1 MHHPAPRCRIPARG
15 FAARSF
21 PRAHRPLARGALTT
35 RRRPSALL
43 PRVAS
48 FLAMSDAAPP
58 STGASA
64 AASESSAPV
73 VVTLEARDDD
83 AGAVAALEAELAA
96 EREVSM
102 RLRADKLVL
111 ETNLRDAAKAHADEL
126 TLVRARSAKS
136 EEALQGALKMAR
148 AMSAAQRAKIDQS
161 WQTQEALETEAGD
174 LHAALEDARGERA
187 KADAEAASLAEK
199 LEAAERRARR
209 ALVLHA
215 AAKLEWAAE
224 RAAIRR
230 SHLEAADADEAA
242 AARTAALARDAL
254 EGRPPDP
261 RDYAAAGPA
270 APASRGKAAREDPP
284 GVALR
289 ALFAATTPSRSRA
302 ALRDARRRKNAK
314 NVTDRTTPGWT
325 VEGGGAGEG
334 GGGDGSDATL
344 DALLMDAMEDEIAA
358 SVARGYAFDDEDGS
372 VIVGAGAI
380 VQSIIAKYDVSA
392 DEETEAEGAAG
403 GKGGEGGGE
412 GGGGGGGG
420 EGLLS
425 KSSPA
430 GRGNHPAPL
439 FSEDAAGP
447 AVAPSRHPVDVEAAR
462 SRSRRASL
470 EERREREG
478 ANAAAAAAA
487 AATEDAA
494 PARWRHER
502 AALVAEL
509 QEARQAAEAMRV
521 LAASSPPRDEPDE
534 EDSDSASL
542 DAEEALAIARL
553 DLESRRR
560 CAELEAALADARRR
574 AASAGQLERA
584 MGQGAELRARLDA
597 IRDAAVMQRRL
608 VEPTVRAALACLD
621 RGDGN
626 TGGITPADS
635 ASAVSPPSPPPFS
648 SDAGGALAASAS
660 ASPLAKGAAVVV
672 AEAEAAAASR
682 ALADAR
688 GRAAEAAEAARRGKG
703 DAATTTPQ
711 SGRGAAEWW

>member
-1 MHHPAPRCRIPARG
+1 
-15 FAARSF
+15 
-21 PRAHRPLARGALTT
+21 
-35 RRRPSALL
+35 
-43 PRVAS
+43 
-48 FLAMSDAAPP
+48 MSDAAPP

-73 VVTLEARDDD
+73 VVTTAGDDEARDDD

-126 TLVRARSAKS
+126 ALVRARSAKS

-187 KADAEAASLAEK
+187 KAAAEAASLAEK

-270 APASRGKAAREDPP
+270 ASASRGKAAREDPP

-302 ALRDARRRKNAK
+302 ALRDARRRKSANA
-314 NVTDRTTPGWT
+314 NVADRTPGWT
-325 VEGGGAGEG
+325 VEGGGGGEG
-334 GGGDGSDATL
+334 GGGEKDGSDATL

-392 DEETEAEGAAG
+392 DEDEAEVTEAG
-403 GKGGEGGGE
+403 GKGGEGGG
-412 GGGGGGGG
+412 GGFRGGG
-420 EGLLS
+420 EVGGGDE
-425 KSSPA
+425 KNETSSPA

-462 SRSRRASL
+462 SRNRRASL

-478 ANAAAAAAA
+478 ANAAATGAAAA
-487 AATEDAA
+487 EEDDA

-521 LAASSPPRDEPDE
+521 LAASSPPRDEPDD

-584 MGQGAELRARLDA
+584 MAQVAELRARLDA

-621 RGDGN
+621 RRGGN

-635 ASAVSPPSPPPFS
+635 ASAVSPPSPPRFS
-648 SDAGGALAASAS
+648 SDAGGALGASAS

>member
-1 MHHPAPRCRIPARG
+1 
-15 FAARSF
+15 
-21 PRAHRPLARGALTT
+21 
-35 RRRPSALL
+35 
-43 PRVAS
+43 
-48 FLAMSDAAPP
+48 MSDAAPP

-73 VVTLEARDDD
+73 VVTTTAGDDAGAVAALEAHDGD

-126 TLVRARSAKS
+126 ALVRARSAKS

-230 SHLEAADADEAA
+230 SHLEAANADEAA

-270 APASRGKAAREDPP
+270 ASASRGKAAREDPP

-302 ALRDARRRKNAK
+302 ALRDARRRKNA

-392 DEETEAEGAAG
+392 DEETEAEGEAG
-403 GKGGEGGGE
+403 GKGGG

-420 EGLLS
+420 EGLVS

-478 ANAAAAAAA
+478 ANAAAA
-487 AATEDAA
+487 EDDA

-521 LAASSPPRDEPDE
+521 LAGSSPPRDEPGE

-584 MGQGAELRARLDA
+584 MAQVAELRARLDA

-621 RGDGN
+621 RGGGN
-626 TGGITPADS
+626 TGGITPAES
-635 ASAVSPPSPPPFS
+635 ASAVSPPSPPRFS

-682 ALADAR
+682 ALEDAR

>member
-1 MHHPAPRCRIPARG
+1 
-15 FAARSF
+15 
-21 PRAHRPLARGALTT
+21 
-35 RRRPSALL
+35 
-43 PRVAS
+43 
-48 FLAMSDAAPP
+48 MSDAAPP

-73 VVTLEARDDD
+73 VVTTTAGDDAGAVAALEARDDD
-83 AGAVAALEAELAA
+83 AGAVAALEAELAT

-111 ETNLRDAAKAHADEL
+111 ETNLRDAAEAHADEL
-126 TLVRARSAKS
+126 ALVRARSAKS

-270 APASRGKAAREDPP
+270 ASASRGKAAREDPP

-392 DEETEAEGAAG
+392 DEETEAEGEAG
-403 GKGGEGGGE
+403 GK
-412 GGGGGGGG
+412 GGGGGG
-420 EGLLS
+420 EGGEGLVS

-478 ANAAAAAAA
+478 ANAAAA
-487 AATEDAA
+487 EDDA

-521 LAASSPPRDEPDE
+521 LAASSPPRDEPGE

-574 AASAGQLERA
+574 AASAGQLEHA
-584 MGQGAELRARLDA
+584 MAQVAELRARLDA

-621 RGDGN
+621 RGGGN

-635 ASAVSPPSPPPFS
+635 ASAVSPPSPPRFS
-648 SDAGGALAASAS
+648 SDAGGALGAAAPP
-660 ASPLAKGAAVVV
+660 SPLAKGAAVVV

-711 SGRGAAEWW
+711 SGRTAAEWW

>member
-126 TLVRARSAKS
+126 ALVRARSAKS

-270 APASRGKAAREDPP
+270 ASASRGKAAREDPP

-302 ALRDARRRKNAK
+302 ALRDARRRKNA

-392 DEETEAEGAAG
+392 DEVTEAEGEEAG

-412 GGGGGGGG
+412 IGGG
-420 EGLLS
+420 EGLVS

-478 ANAAAAAAA
+478 ANAAAA
-487 AATEDAA
+487 EDDA

-509 QEARQAAEAMRV
+509 QEARQAAEATRV

-584 MGQGAELRARLDA
+584 MAQVAELRARLDA

-621 RGDGN
+621 RG
-626 TGGITPADS
+626 GGISGGIPPADS
-635 ASAVSPPSPPPFS
+635 ASAVPPPSPPRFS
-648 SDAGGALAASAS
+648 SDAGGALGASAS

>member
-1 MHHPAPRCRIPARG
+1 
-15 FAARSF
+15 
-21 PRAHRPLARGALTT
+21 
-35 RRRPSALL
+35 
-43 PRVAS
+43 
-48 FLAMSDAAPP
+48 MSDAAPP

-73 VVTLEARDDD
+73 VVTTAGDDEARDDD

-126 TLVRARSAKS
+126 ALVRARSAKS

-230 SHLEAADADEAA
+230 SHLDAADADEAA

-270 APASRGKAAREDPP
+270 ASASRGKAAREDPP

-302 ALRDARRRKNAK
+302 ALRDARRRKNA

-392 DEETEAEGAAG
+392 DEVTEAEGEAG
-403 GKGGEGGGE
+403 GKGGEGGE
-412 GGGGGGGG
+412 GGGGG
-420 EGLLS
+420 EGLVS
-425 KSSPA
+425 KSSSA

-462 SRSRRASL
+462 SRGRRASL

-478 ANAAAAAAA
+478 ANAAAA
-487 AATEDAA
+487 EDDA

-509 QEARQAAEAMRV
+509 QEARRAAEAMRV
-521 LAASSPPRDEPDE
+521 LAASSKKPPRDEPDE

-584 MGQGAELRARLDA
+584 MAQVAELRARLDA

-621 RGDGN
+621 RG
-626 TGGITPADS
+626 GGISGGTPADS
-635 ASAVSPPSPPPFS
+635 ASRERERPESSFLPPFS
-648 SDAGGALAASAS
+648 PAGGGEPSAGGRAGASRGGGGGGGGGEAREGRRGDDAA
-660 ASPLAKGAAVVV
+660 PKRTRRRRVVV
-672 AEAEAAAASR
+672 TTRGGEGERGFRAGGRSAGRRTRAVRFVRSR
-682 ALADAR
+682 LFRRARACRMFESGEGAYKVRVGR
-688 GRAAEAAEAARRGKG
+688 GRV
-703 DAATTTPQ
+703 
-711 SGRGAAEWW
+711 

>member
-1 MHHPAPRCRIPARG
+1 
-15 FAARSF
+15 
-21 PRAHRPLARGALTT
+21 
-35 RRRPSALL
+35 
-43 PRVAS
+43 
-48 FLAMSDAAPP
+48 MSDAAPP

-73 VVTLEARDDD
+73 VVTTTAGDDAGAVAALEARDDD

-126 TLVRARSAKS
+126 ALVRARSAKS

-187 KADAEAASLAEK
+187 KAAAEAASLAEK

-209 ALVLHA
+209 ALVSHA

-230 SHLEAADADEAA
+230 SHLDAADADEAA

-270 APASRGKAAREDPP
+270 ASASRGKAAREDPP

-392 DEETEAEGAAG
+392 DEDEAEVTEAG
-403 GKGGEGGGE
+403 GKGGEGGG
-412 GGGGGGGG
+412 GGFRGGG
-420 EGLLS
+420 EVGGGDE
-425 KSSPA
+425 KNETSSPA

-478 ANAAAAAAA
+478 ANAAATGAAAA
-487 AATEDAA
+487 AEDDA

-521 LAASSPPRDEPDE
+521 LAASSPPRDEPDD

-584 MGQGAELRARLDA
+584 MAQVAELRARLDA

-621 RGDGN
+621 RRGGN

-635 ASAVSPPSPPPFS
+635 ASAVSPPSPPRFS

>member
-1 MHHPAPRCRIPARG
+1 
-15 FAARSF
+15 
-21 PRAHRPLARGALTT
+21 
-35 RRRPSALL
+35 
-43 PRVAS
+43 
-48 FLAMSDAAPP
+48 MSDAAPP

-73 VVTLEARDDD
+73 VVTTTAGDD

-126 TLVRARSAKS
+126 ALVRARSAKS

-209 ALVLHA
+209 ALVSHA

-230 SHLEAADADEAA
+230 SHLDAADADEAA

-261 RDYAAAGPA
+261 RDYVAAKP
-270 APASRGKAAREDPP
+270 KEDPP

-302 ALRDARRRKNAK
+302 ALRDARRRKSANA
-314 NVTDRTTPGWT
+314 NVADRTPGWT
-325 VEGGGAGEG
+325 VEGGGGGEG
-334 GGGDGSDATL
+334 GGGEKDGSDATL

-392 DEETEAEGAAG
+392 DEDEAEVTEAG
-403 GKGGEGGGE
+403 GKGGEGGG
-412 GGGGGGGG
+412 GGFRGGG
-420 EGLLS
+420 EVGGGDE
-425 KSSPA
+425 KNETSSPA

-478 ANAAAAAAA
+478 ANAAATGAAAA
-487 AATEDAA
+487 AEDDA

-584 MGQGAELRARLDA
+584 MAQVAELRARLDA

-621 RGDGN
+621 RG
-626 TGGITPADS
+626 GGISGGIPPADS
-635 ASAVSPPSPPPFS
+635 ASAVPPPSPPRFS
-648 SDAGGALAASAS
+648 SDAGGGALGAAAS

>member
-126 TLVRARSAKS
+126 ALVRARSAKS

-270 APASRGKAAREDPP
+270 ASASRGKAAREDPP

-302 ALRDARRRKNAK
+302 ALRDARRRKNA

-392 DEETEAEGAAG
+392 DEVTEAEGEEAG

-412 GGGGGGGG
+412 IGGG
-420 EGLLS
+420 EGLVS

-478 ANAAAAAAA
+478 ANAAAA
-487 AATEDAA
+487 EDDA

-584 MGQGAELRARLDA
+584 MAQVAELRARLDA

-621 RGDGN
+621 RG
-626 TGGITPADS
+626 GGISGGIPPADS
-635 ASAVSPPSPPPFS
+635 ASAVPPPSPPRFS

>member
-126 TLVRARSAKS
+126 ALVRARSAKS

-187 KADAEAASLAEK
+187 KADAEATSLAEK

-230 SHLEAADADEAA
+230 SHLDAADADEAA

-270 APASRGKAAREDPP
+270 ASASRGKAAKEDPP

-302 ALRDARRRKNAK
+302 ALRDARRRKNA

-325 VEGGGAGEG
+325 VDGGGAGEG

-392 DEETEAEGAAG
+392 DEETEAEGEAG

-412 GGGGGGGG
+412 GG
-420 EGLLS
+420 EGLVS

-478 ANAAAAAAA
+478 ANAAAA
-487 AATEDAA
+487 EDDA

-509 QEARQAAEAMRV
+509 QETRQAAEAMRV
-521 LAASSPPRDEPDE
+521 LAASSPPRDEPGE

-584 MGQGAELRARLDA
+584 MAQVAELRARLDA

-621 RGDGN
+621 RGGGM
-626 TGGITPADS
+626 TGGITPVES
-635 ASAVSPPSPPPFS
+635 TSAVSPPSPPPFS
-648 SDAGGALAASAS
+648 PDAGGALAASAS

-672 AEAEAAAASR
+672 AAAEAAAASR